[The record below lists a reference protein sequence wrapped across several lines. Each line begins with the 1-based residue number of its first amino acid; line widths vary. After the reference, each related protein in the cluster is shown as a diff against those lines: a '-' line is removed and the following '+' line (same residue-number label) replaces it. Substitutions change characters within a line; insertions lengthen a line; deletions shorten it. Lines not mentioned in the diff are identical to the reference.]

1 MTTHQQ
7 GDKVS
12 GVGDGVTAQQAA
24 AVLKKVLDDRT
35 DLDEYGADKRLLFAL
50 QLHQGIDDIHA
61 VAVDALT
68 DGGQDH
74 GCDLIYIDPDSE
86 KLIIAQGFETPKSA
100 LAEPKVWKAA
110 ALNQS
115 VAWLLSGKPED
126 LPSRLK
132 PAGEAIHQALQDGH
146 IKEMQFWF
154 VHNQLESVN
163 ARAELDATA
172 HLAARVLQD
181 AYPGSSPERIIG
193 LDVGVHTLYRWYQG
207 SRSPILVTDEIT
219 VTVDDCFEL
228 SSGKWRAVCTAVDTA
243 WLQNLYWEHNGT
255 DEENRL
261 FSANVRGFVGVK
273 GKKGAI
279 NNAIRKTV
287 LEQPG
292 NLFVLNNGVTALTGG
307 VKVGAPGPDGRR
319 VITLQGLSI
328 VNGAQTTGAVSADT
342 LRRQTEAGQLLI
354 RFVVCDDPSLVS
366 EVIRTTNRQLATQ
379 PADFRSNDRT
389 QLRLIKEFQQLGGIA
404 YDGGRRTDP
413 SDIAV
418 APPANR
424 VVATTAAKALAAFH
438 GDPYIAYNEPGRI
451 WSDDGLYANLFGDH
465 TTARHV
471 LFCYGLQR
479 AVEQAKTEY
488 AARCRNDPDLK
499 NNPRKVHD
507 FLQRRGAVPVV
518 VDAVAACMDTLLG
531 RGTRDPFMLGF
542 SRQPTLAK
550 VIQHWHQVLK
560 PIVPF
565 LPHLAPALQRG
576 GAKGVGEHDR
586 AKAVEDAR
594 TNFAGM
600 VESLS
605 DQDHTKTAF
614 DIFRQNLGEGA
625 R

>member
-1 MTTHQQ
+1 M
-7 GDKVS
+7 S

-35 DLDEYGADKRLLFAL
+35 DLDRDEYGDNKRLLFAL

-61 VAVDALT
+61 VAVDSLT

-74 GCDLIYIDPDSE
+74 GCDLVYFDPDSE
-86 KLIIAQGFETPKSA
+86 KLIIAQGFESPKSA
-100 LAEPKVWKAA
+100 LAEPKVWKAT
-110 ALNQS
+110 ALNEG

-126 LPSRLK
+126 LPARLK
-132 PAGEAIHQALQDGH
+132 PAGEAVHQALQDGH
-146 IKEMQFWF
+146 IKEAQFWF

-163 ARAELDATA
+163 ARAELDATVRMA
-172 HLAARVLQD
+172 TRVLQQ
-181 AYPGSSPERIIG
+181 AYPDSAPERVIG
-193 LDVGVHTLYRWYQG
+193 LEVGVPTLYRWYRG
-207 SRSPILVTDEIT
+207 SRSPILVTNQIT
-219 VTVDDCFEL
+219 LTVDDCFEL
-228 SSGKWRAVCTAVDTA
+228 SNGKWRAVCTAVDTA

-255 DEENRL
+255 EENRL

-279 NNAIRKTV
+279 NSAIRKTV
-287 LEQPG
+287 QEQPA
-292 NLFVLNNGVTALTGG
+292 NLFVLNNGVTALTQG
-307 VKVGAPGPDGRR
+307 VEVGEPGPDGRR

-328 VNGAQTTGAVSADT
+328 VNGAQTTGAVSDET

-354 RFVVCDDPSLVS
+354 RFVVCDDPSLVN
-366 EVIRTTNRQLATQ
+366 EVIRTTNRQLATL
-379 PADFRSNDRT
+379 PADFRSNDRI

-438 GDPYIAYNEPGRI
+438 GDPYIAYNEPGKI
-451 WSDDGLYANLFGDH
+451 WSDDGLYASLFGDH

-479 AVEQAKTEY
+479 AVEQTKTEY
-488 AARCRNDPDLK
+488 AVRCRNDPDLK
-499 NNPRKVHD
+499 GNPRKVHD

-531 RGTRDPFMLGF
+531 RGTRDPFTLGF
-542 SRQPTLAK
+542 SRQPTLPK
-550 VIQHWHQVLK
+550 VIKHWHQVLK

-576 GAKGVGEHDR
+576 GSKGVSEHDR
-586 AKAVEDAR
+586 AKAVEVAR

-605 DQDHTKTAF
+605 DQEHTKTVF
-614 DIFRQNLGEGA
+614 DVFQQNLGERA
-625 R
+625 D